1 MPGPNV
7 FLTTEDV
14 GAKSSRTGSNPA
26 TPIVALLMKSVN
38 DAHIT
43 HLMQPDKTLAL
54 HTALKKY
61 YDGNIEDIIDTLQ
74 EQSMGI
80 YNETDIKVEGSSKI
94 TNCTKYFQELYTKIE
109 QLRKP
114 IKETFLQSIVDEV
127 QAEIAHTLYRLKNI
141 TA

>member
-7 FLTTEDV
+7 FLTPEDV
-14 GAKSSRTGSNPA
+14 VAKSSRTGSNPA

-54 HTALKKY
+54 HTALEKY
-61 YDGNIEDIIDTLQ
+61 YDGDIEDIIDTLQ

-80 YNETDIKVEGSSKI
+80 YNETDIKVDGSSKI
-94 TNCTKYFQELYTKIE
+94 DNCTKYFQELYAKVE

-114 IKETFLQSIVDEV
+114 IKETFLQNIVDEV

-141 TA
+141 TD

>member
-7 FLTTEDV
+7 FLTPEDV
-14 GAKSSRTGSNPA
+14 GAKASRTGSNPA

-54 HTALKKY
+54 HTALEKY
-61 YDGNIEDIIDTLQ
+61 YDGDIEDIIDTLQ

-94 TNCTKYFQELYTKIE
+94 DNCTKYFQELYAKVE